1 MPWGKTGQNPGV
13 GWHLAQLG
21 LHCFCPS
28 LVEPSS
34 FLRYYTGLFISP
46 SGISELDCATTKTD
60 TAESNISSTCKLGQE
75 LEVSLSLSLSLLIS
89 SFLLICSFLPC
100 LSWLLRS
107 RVRKSRRDL
116 GITLYISLETSLP
129 FLPGVAGKSLYTG
142 ISCTQRGHCDGLLW
156 MW

>member
-1 MPWGKTGQNPGV
+1 M

-75 LEVSLSLSLSLLIS
+75 LEVSLSLSLSVDIVLSVDMLLSAVSVLVVAQSSSEIPEGLMNNPVYLTS
-89 SFLLICSFLPC
+89 RIQYSFL
-100 LSWLLRS
+100 
-107 RVRKSRRDL
+107 
-116 GITLYISLETSLP
+116 
-129 FLPGVAGKSLYTG
+129 
-142 ISCTQRGHCDGLLW
+142 H
-156 MW
+156 